1 MKTSTCKAKNSFGR
15 KFVAMKN
22 REEYLVNRLDGVEP
36 MPKKRVVV
44 GQVNTLNNWDRASN
58 GAKVWSF

>member
-44 GQVNTLNNWDRASN
+44 GQVNALNNWDRASN